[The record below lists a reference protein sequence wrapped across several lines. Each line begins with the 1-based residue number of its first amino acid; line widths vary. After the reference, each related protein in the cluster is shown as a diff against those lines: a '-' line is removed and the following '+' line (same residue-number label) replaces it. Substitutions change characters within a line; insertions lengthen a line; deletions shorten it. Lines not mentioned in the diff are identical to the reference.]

1 MFILL
6 FSTPL
11 APLNVVALNFM
22 LPEKSI
28 CIETFATDSFI
39 CLEKT
44 NVTKK
49 ILLCVLISMSKSEV
63 SVCIRLAF
71 K

>member
-1 MFILL
+1 MFILR

-11 APLNVVALNFM
+11 APVVTLNFM
-22 LPEKSI
+22 LPEQSI
-28 CIETFATDSFI
+28 CFETFATDSFI

-44 NVTKK
+44 NVPKE
-49 ILLCVLISMSKSEV
+49 ILLSVIISMSQSEV